1 MRFTKTQVLLVLLFL
16 LAFSLRFFRIG
27 QDGFGNL
34 YYAATVQSLL
44 TSWHAFFFASFDPS
58 GFVSVDKP
66 PLGFW
71 IQALSVLVFGFHGWS
86 LILPQALAGSLSVLV
101 LYKLVQRTFGKTAGL
116 LAALILAVTP
126 ISVATARNNT
136 PDSLL
141 TFVVLLAA
149 WAAIKAAET
158 GKLRWLLASAA
169 LVGIGFNIKM
179 LQAYLVVP
187 ALFLFLP
194 PPHGLLKRMG
204 QLTLAMLVMFAVSF
218 AWPIAVDS
226 TPADQRPYVGS
237 TSTNNEME
245 LVAVHNGVRRLG
257 KIVAIFGIREKNPT
271 PATPTPTPAPT
282 QPVTPPP
289 AADSIKIWPDGGL
302 PEVGDP
308 GLLRLFNPQMAGQVS
323 WLLPLA
329 LLALVSGMVR
339 TSWKLPLGKEALFY
353 SMWAGWLI
361 PAALFFSYG
370 GLIHRYYLDMLAPP
384 VAALSAVGL
393 STWMEDFNAKRR
405 SAWLMP
411 LAILLTV
418 ATAIFFL
425 GYYEKEYFDELLMG
439 LTVPSTAAL
448 AFWSVGFFKG
458 QRAGWRAAL
467 ITAAIL
473 TLALSALGFLPRMN
487 PVFLPILVLG
497 LGGSIYLIFRFRS
510 MNKTIL
516 IPILFSMLLVP
527 FVWATTPLWI
537 GGDVTL
543 PHASP
548 DLVYYGGQRDHLSKY
563 EWLAGFLQAQFE
575 DETFL
580 VATENAVVA
589 SPLQLLT
596 QKPVMALGG
605 FTGADPI
612 LTVDELSQ
620 RVADGDVRF
629 FLLGHVEQRNLVQM
643 EISDN
648 MDWLIANCTLLTN
661 VEIPPDL
668 DLYDCHPR

>member
-1 MRFTKTQVLLVLLFL
+1 
-16 LAFSLRFFRIG
+16 
-27 QDGFGNL
+27 
-34 YYAATVQSLL
+34 
-44 TSWHAFFFASFDPS
+44 
-58 GFVSVDKP
+58 
-66 PLGFW
+66 
-71 IQALSVLVFGFHGWS
+71 
-86 LILPQALAGSLSVLV
+86 V
-101 LYKLVQRTFGKTAGL
+101 LYKLVQRTFGETAGL

-226 TPADQRPYVGS
+226 TPAGQRPYVGS

-257 KIVAIFGIREKNPT
+257 KIVAIFEIREKNPT
-271 PATPTPTPAPT
+271 PATPTPTPAPAQST
-282 QPVTPPP
+282 PPPPP
-289 AADSIKIWPDGGL
+289 AADSVKVWPDGGL

-393 STWMEDFNAKRR
+393 TQWASDFIERKR
-405 SAWLMP
+405 AGWLLP
-411 LAILLTV
+411 ISVLLTGGITV
-418 ATAIFFL
+418 FFL
-425 GYYEKEYFDELLMG
+425 GYYSE
-439 LTVPSTAAL
+439 S
-448 AFWSVGFFKG
+448 
-458 QRAGWRAAL
+458 GW
-467 ITAAIL
+467 
-473 TLALSALGFLPRMN
+473 
-487 PVFLPILVLG
+487 
-497 LGGSIYLIFRFRS
+497 
-510 MNKTIL
+510 
-516 IPILFSMLLVP
+516 LLVP
-527 FVWATTPLWI
+527 LGILGLLALASFLLPLSSNQLPVAARTSIILTGLLLAPFYWSLTPMLY

-563 EWLAGFLQAQFE
+563 ESAAEFLQTQHQ

-580 VATENAVVA
+580 AATENAVVA

-596 QKPVMALGG
+596 KQPVMALGG

-612 LTVDELSQ
+612 LTVDELAQ
-620 RVADGDVRF
+620 RVADGEVRF
-629 FLLGHVEQRNLVQM
+629 FLLEQRQPNDSKYAAWVF
-643 EISDN
+643 
-648 MDWLIANCTLLTN
+648 AHCARAPGVTL
-661 VEIPPDL
+661 PDKL
-668 DLYDCHPR
+668 ELYDCRP

>member
-1 MRFTKTQVLLVLLFL
+1 MRFTKTQVLLIFLFL
-16 LAFSLRFFRIG
+16 LAFFLRLFRIG

-44 TSWHAFFFASFDPS
+44 TSWHNFFFVSFDPA

-71 IQALSVLVFGFHGWS
+71 VQALSVLVFGFHGWA
-86 LILPQALAGSLSVLV
+86 LVLPQALAGSLSVLV
-101 LYKLVQRTFGKTAGL
+101 LYKLVQRTFGETAGL
-116 LAALILAVTP
+116 LSALILAVTP
-126 ISVATARNNT
+126 TSVATARNNT

-141 TFVVLLAA
+141 TLVVLLAA
-149 WAAIKAAET
+149 WAAIQAAET

-169 LVGIGFNIKM
+169 LVGVGFNVKM

-194 PPHGLLKRMG
+194 PPHSLLKRAG

-218 AWPIAVDS
+218 AWTWAVDS

-237 TSTNNEME
+237 TYTNHEWE
-245 LVAVHNGVRRLG
+245 LVAVHNGARRLG
-257 KIVAIFGIREKNPT
+257 KIVAIFGIREKDSAPAGATIPPT
-271 PATPTPTPAPT
+271 HAPVPA
-282 QPVTPPP
+282 QSPPP
-289 AADSIKIWPDGGL
+289 AADSVKVWPDGGL

-329 LLALVSGMVR
+329 LLALVSGLVR

-370 GLIHRYYLDMLAPP
+370 GLIHRYYLDMLASP
-384 VAALSAVGL
+384 VAALAAVGL
-393 STWMEDFNAKRR
+393 TQWASDFIERKR
-405 SAWLMP
+405 AGWLLP
-411 LAILLTV
+411 ISVLLTGGLTV
-418 ATAIFFL
+418 FFL
-425 GYYEKEYFDELLMG
+425 GYYPE
-439 LTVPSTAAL
+439 S
-448 AFWSVGFFKG
+448 
-458 QRAGWRAAL
+458 GW
-467 ITAAIL
+467 
-473 TLALSALGFLPRMN
+473 
-487 PVFLPILVLG
+487 
-497 LGGSIYLIFRFRS
+497 
-510 MNKTIL
+510 
-516 IPILFSMLLVP
+516 LLVP
-527 FVWATTPLWI
+527 LGILDLLALASFLLPLSSNQLPVAARTSIILTGLLLAPFYWSLTPMLY

-563 EWLAGFLQAQFE
+563 EAAAEFLQARYQ

-580 VATENAVVA
+580 AATENAVVA

-596 QKPVMALGG
+596 KQPVMALGG

-612 LTVDELSQ
+612 LTVDELAQ
-620 RVADGDVRF
+620 RVAAGEVRF
-629 FLLGHVEQRNLVQM
+629 FLLEQRELNDSKYAAWVF
-643 EISDN
+643 
-648 MDWLIANCTLLTN
+648 AHCTQVPGVTL
-661 VEIPPDL
+661 PDKL
-668 DLYDCHPR
+668 HLYDCRP

>member
-16 LAFSLRFFRIG
+16 LAFFLRFFRIG

-44 TSWHAFFFASFDPS
+44 TSWHNFFFASFDPA

-71 IQALSVLVFGFHGWS
+71 IQALSVLVFGFHGWA

-101 LYKLVQRTFGKTAGL
+101 LYKLVQRTFGETAGL

-149 WAAIKAAET
+149 WAALKAAET
-158 GKLRWLLASAA
+158 GKLRWLLASAV

-257 KIVAIFGIREKNPT
+257 QIVAIFGIREKNPT
-271 PATPTPTPAPT
+271 PATPTPMPVPVQSAP
-282 QPVTPPP
+282 PPP
-289 AADSIKIWPDGGL
+289 AADSVKVWPDGGL
-302 PEVGDP
+302 PEVGAP

-393 STWMEDFNAKRR
+393 VTWTNDSLTRKHTD
-405 SAWLMP
+405 WLLPMAVFVT
-411 LAILLTV
+411 LVLTG
-418 ATAIFFL
+418 FFL
-425 GYYEKEYFDELLMG
+425 GYYPEVGLILLIFLVILGIRTFFSFLFPVYSNDPHLKEKIVIG
-439 LTVPSTAAL
+439 LTAL
-448 AFWSVGFFKG
+448 
-458 QRAGWRAAL
+458 
-467 ITAAIL
+467 
-473 TLALSALGFLPRMN
+473 
-487 PVFLPILVLG
+487 
-497 LGGSIYLIFRFRS
+497 
-510 MNKTIL
+510 
-516 IPILFSMLLVP
+516 LLVP
-527 FVWATTPLWI
+527 LFWSLTPILY

-563 EWLAGFLQAQFE
+563 EAAAEFLQAQFE

-580 VATENAVVA
+580 AATENAVVA

-596 QKPVMALGG
+596 KQPVMALGG

-629 FLLGHVEQRNLVQM
+629 FLLEQREPNDSRYAAWVFAHCRQVERL
-643 EISDN
+643 
-648 MDWLIANCTLLTN
+648 TL
-661 VEIPPDL
+661 PDKL
-668 DLYDCHPR
+668 ELYDCRP

>member
-1 MRFTKTQVLLVLLFL
+1 MKPKYLLPLLFL
-16 LAFSLRFFRIG
+16 LAFFLRFFRIG

-44 TSWHAFFFASFDPS
+44 TNWHNFFFASFDPA

-71 IQALSVLVFGFHGWS
+71 IQALSVLIFGFHGWS

-101 LYKLVQRTFGKTAGL
+101 LYKLVQRTFGETAGL

-194 PPHGLLKRMG
+194 PPHGLLKRVG
-204 QLTLAMLVMFAVSF
+204 QLTLSMLVMFAVSF

-257 KIVAIFGIREKNPT
+257 KIVAIFGIREKEPAPT
-271 PATPTPTPAPT
+271 TPTPTPAPT
-282 QPVTPPP
+282 QSATPPP
-289 AADSIKIWPDGGL
+289 AADSAKVWPDGGL

-393 STWMEDFNAKRR
+393 TQWASDFIERKR
-405 SAWLMP
+405 AGWLLP
-411 LAILLTV
+411 ISVLLTGGLTV
-418 ATAIFFL
+418 FFL
-425 GYYEKEYFDELLMG
+425 GDYSESGWLLVPLGILG
-439 LTVPSTAAL
+439 L
-448 AFWSVGFFKG
+448 
-458 QRAGWRAAL
+458 
-467 ITAAIL
+467 L
-473 TLALSALGFLPRMN
+473 TLASFLLPLSSNQLPVAARTSIT
-487 PVFLPILVLG
+487 LTG
-497 LGGSIYLIFRFRS
+497 LLLAPFYWSL
-510 MNKTIL
+510 T
-516 IPILFSMLLVP
+516 PMLY
-527 FVWATTPLWI
+527 

-563 EWLAGFLQAQFE
+563 ESTAEFLLVQHQ

-580 VATENAVVA
+580 AATENAVVA

-596 QKPVMALGG
+596 KQPVMALGG

-612 LTVDELSQ
+612 LTVDELAQ

-629 FLLGHVEQRNLVQM
+629 FLLGHVEQSNLAQM

-661 VEIPPDL
+661 VEIPSDL